1 MTTSRLSRPIGAFTR
16 NFNAHERRLVVQVA
30 VIGLVVWAVTFAL
43 KTAVHWVFDT
53 VIVGVEGLPI
63 LALILVPLTL
73 GALGT
78 TVVVL
83 FRSRT
88 IHYRDREGIIHPIND
103 VEGDGLERAI
113 ALYFASEPAMEQVLL
128 GRAGV
133 DARWD
138 LPTFSLAA
146 RKFLATLFTL
156 GSGGSGGLEAS
167 VTLVG
172 ESLAAGV
179 FKPRPQF
186 HLPADAGYL
195 DRLRRW
201 WRLTD
206 PDDLQTA
213 QLAGIAAAV
222 ATLLGTP
229 FAGAFFAIEVMYRRR
244 PIIEKLLFAL
254 IAALIAYFM
263 TNLVTGH
270 PLLFKVT
277 ITTRPVFTVRYYAVL
292 ILMAVIIS
300 VISILFIRLR
310 AWSEHWFYLKIPNVW
325 VRHVTGALLTGVA
338 ALIAVQLTGQNLAL
352 VLGTGDSAIEA
363 ALLGKLT
370 VGVALVALVGKL
382 VATLATITSGGSA
395 GLLIPSI
402 YFGTMV
408 AAALA
413 PITGI
418 PAAILVVPA
427 MTASLGALVNVPLA
441 AVLFTVE
448 GFGSQFMIPGL
459 VVLLVSM
466 LLVHDNNIYRT
477 QRETYDS
484 RQVLPGYSVR
494 RIPVPPEWAGKT
506 LVDLRVRNR
515 FDLNVIGVIES
526 YLEDGQMRY
535 QVRFN
540 PPLGKPVELGDTL
553 IVLGEDAKLDALMSS
568 PEVTPA
574 QDGAASGDDDAR
586 HTYLR

>member
-1 MTTSRLSRPIGAFTR
+1 MATSRLSRPISAFTR

-30 VIGLVVWAVTFAL
+30 FIGLLVWAVTFAL
-43 KTAVHWVFDT
+43 KTAVHWLFD
-53 VIVGVEGLPI
+53 IVMAGVESLPL
-63 LALILVPLTL
+63 LALVLVPLTL

-78 TVVVL
+78 TAVVL

-88 IHYRDREGIIHPIND
+88 IHYRDREGFIHPLDD

-186 HLPADAGYL
+186 HLPADASYL

-201 WRLTD
+201 WRLND

-213 QLAGIAAAV
+213 QLAGVAAAV

-229 FAGAFFAIEVMYRRR
+229 FAAAFFAIEVMYRRR

-254 IAALIAYFM
+254 IAALVAYFM

-270 PLLFKVT
+270 PLLFSVT
-277 ITTRPVFTVRYYAVL
+277 VTTRPVFTVRYYGVL
-292 ILMAVIIS
+292 VLMAVIIS
-300 VISILFIRLR
+300 VISILFTRLR
-310 AWSEHWFYLKIPNVW
+310 ALSERWFHTGISNIW
-325 VRHVTGALLTGVA
+325 VRHVVGALLTGVV
-338 ALIAVQLTGQNLAL
+338 ALIAVRLTGQNLSL

-363 ALLGKLT
+363 ALLGRLT
-370 VGVALVALVGKL
+370 VGVALVALVAKL

-418 PAAILVVPA
+418 PASILVVPA

-448 GFGSQFMIPGL
+448 AFGSQFMIPGL
-459 VVLLVSM
+459 VVLLVSI

-515 FDLNVIGVIES
+515 FDLNVIGIIEA
-526 YLEDGQMRY
+526 YRENGQMRY

-553 IVLGEDAKLDALMSS
+553 IVLGEDAKLDALMANLEKTGSS
-568 PEVTPA
+568 VPGGP
-574 QDGAASGDDDAR
+574 
-586 HTYLR
+586 

>member
-1 MTTSRLSRPIGAFTR
+1 MATSRLSRPISAFTR
-16 NFNAHERRLVVQVA
+16 NFNAHERQLVVQVA
-30 VIGLVVWAVTFAL
+30 VIGLLVWAVTFAL
-43 KTAVHWVFDT
+43 KTAVHWLFET
-53 VIVGVEGLPI
+53 VMAGVEGLP
-63 LALILVPLTL
+63 LLVLVPLTL

-78 TVVVL
+78 TAVVL
-83 FRSRT
+83 YRFRT
-88 IHYRDREGIIHPIND
+88 IHYRDREGMIHPIND

-113 ALYFASEPAMEQVLL
+113 ALYFTSEPVMEQVLL

-133 DARWD
+133 EARWD

-186 HLPADAGYL
+186 HLPTKAGYL
-195 DRLRRW
+195 DRLRKW
-201 WRLTD
+201 WRISD

-213 QLAGIAAAV
+213 QLAGVAAAV

-229 FAGAFFAIEVMYRRR
+229 FAAAFFAIEVMYRRR

-254 IAALIAYFM
+254 IAALVAYFM
-263 TNLVTGH
+263 TNLVNGH
-270 PLLFKVT
+270 PLLFSVN
-277 ITTRPVFTVRYYAVL
+277 ITTRPVFTMRYYGIL
-292 ILMAVIIS
+292 IIMGVIIS
-300 VISILFIRLR
+300 AISILFTRLR
-310 AWSEHWFYLKIPNVW
+310 GLSEGWFHTRIPNVW
-325 VRHVTGALLTGVA
+325 ARHVAGALLTGVA
-338 ALIAVQLTGQNLAL
+338 ALIAVQLTGQNLSL
-352 VLGTGDSAIEA
+352 VLGTGDGAIEA
-363 ALLGKLT
+363 ALLGQLT
-370 VGVALVALVGKL
+370 AGVAIVALVAKL

-402 YFGTMV
+402 YFGAMV
-408 AAALA
+408 ASALA
-413 PITGI
+413 SIAGV

-448 GFGSQFMIPGL
+448 AFGSQFMIPGL
-459 VVLLVSM
+459 VVLLVSI

-477 QRETYDS
+477 QRETYDA

-515 FDLNVIGVIES
+515 YDLNVIGIIES
-526 YLEDGQMRY
+526 YSENGQVRF

-553 IVLGEDAKLDALMSS
+553 IVLGEDQKLDVLMANLTTSRDNTGS
-568 PEVTPA
+568 DPS
-574 QDGAASGDDDAR
+574 AADDAR
-586 HTYLR
+586 TH

>member
-1 MTTSRLSRPIGAFTR
+1 MATSRLSRPISAFTR

-30 VIGLVVWAVTFAL
+30 VIGLVVWAVTFVL
-43 KTAVHWVFDT
+43 KTSVHLLFDS
-53 VIVGVEGLPI
+53 VMAGVEGLPL
-63 LALILVPLTL
+63 LALVLVPLTL

-78 TVVVL
+78 AAVVL
-83 FRSRT
+83 YRSRT
-88 IHYRDREGIIHPIND
+88 IHYRDREGFIHPIDD

-113 ALYFASEPAMEQVLL
+113 ALYFASEPAMEQILL

-195 DRLRRW
+195 NRLRRW
-201 WRLTD
+201 WRLND

-213 QLAGIAAAV
+213 QLAGVAAAV

-229 FAGAFFAIEVMYRRR
+229 FAAAFFAIEVMYRRR

-254 IAALIAYFM
+254 IAALVAYFM

-270 PLLFKVT
+270 PLLFSVN
-277 ITTRPVFTVRYYAVL
+277 ITTRPVFTLRYYGVL
-292 ILMAVIIS
+292 VVMAVIIS
-300 VISILFIRLR
+300 VISILFTRLR
-310 AWSEHWFYLKIPNVW
+310 GFSETWFHTRIPNVW
-325 VRHVTGALLTGVA
+325 MRHVAGALLTGVA
-338 ALIAVQLTGQNLAL
+338 ALIAVRLTGQNLSL
-352 VLGTGDSAIEA
+352 VLGTGDGAIEA
-363 ALLGKLT
+363 ALLGRLT
-370 VGVALVALVGKL
+370 ASVAIVALVAKL

-402 YFGTMV
+402 YFGAMV

-413 PITGI
+413 PDYRHPGVD
-418 PAAILVVPA
+418 PG
-427 MTASLGALVNVPLA
+427 GAGHDCQPGRA
-441 AVLFTVE
+441 GQRAV
-448 GFGSQFMIPGL
+448 GSRAVHRRGVRFA
-459 VVLLVSM
+459 
-466 LLVHDNNIYRT
+466 VHDPRT
-477 QRETYDS
+477 
-484 RQVLPGYSVR
+484 G
-494 RIPVPPEWAGKT
+494 
-506 LVDLRVRNR
+506 
-515 FDLNVIGVIES
+515 
-526 YLEDGQMRY
+526 
-535 QVRFN
+535 
-540 PPLGKPVELGDTL
+540 
-553 IVLGEDAKLDALMSS
+553 
-568 PEVTPA
+568 
-574 QDGAASGDDDAR
+574 GAAGQHAAGARQQHLPHAAGNLRLRGRCCPATACVAYRCRRSGPAR
-586 HTYLR
+586 RWWTCGCAIASI

>member
-1 MTTSRLSRPIGAFTR
+1 MTTSRLSRPISAFTR

-43 KTAVHWVFDT
+43 KTSVHWLFDT
-53 VIVGVEGLPI
+53 IMVGVERLPV

-78 TVVVL
+78 TAVVL

-88 IHYRDREGIIHPIND
+88 IHYRDREGVIHPLND

-113 ALYFASEPAMEQVLL
+113 ALYFASEPVMEQVLL
-128 GRAGV
+128 GKAGV
-133 DARWD
+133 DVRWD

-186 HLPADAGYL
+186 HLPTEAGYL
-195 DRLRRW
+195 DRLRKW
-201 WRLTD
+201 WRIDD

-213 QLAGIAAAV
+213 QLAGVAAAV

-229 FAGAFFAIEVMYRRR
+229 FAAAFFAIEVMYRRR

-254 IAALIAYFM
+254 IAALVAYFM

-270 PLLFKVT
+270 PLLFSIT
-277 ITTRPVFTVRYYAVL
+277 ITTRPVFTVHYYGVL
-292 ILMAVIIS
+292 VLMGVIIS
-300 VISILFIRLR
+300 AISILFTRLR
-310 AWSEHWFYLKIPNVW
+310 ALSEHWFHTGFANVW
-325 VRHVTGALLTGVA
+325 VRHLAGALLTGIA
-338 ALIAVQLTGQNLAL
+338 ALIAVQLTGKDLAL

-363 ALLGKLT
+363 ATLGQLT
-370 VGVALVALVGKL
+370 AGVAVVALVAKL

-408 AAALA
+408 AAVLA
-413 PITGI
+413 PISGI
-418 PAAILVVPA
+418 PAASLVVPA

-448 GFGSQFMIPGL
+448 AFGSQFMIPGL
-459 VVLLVSM
+459 VVLLVSIM
-466 LLVHDNNIYRT
+466 LVHDNNIYRT
-477 QRETYDS
+477 QRETYDA

-494 RIPVPPEWAGKT
+494 RIPVPSEWAGKT

-515 FDLNVIGVIES
+515 FDLNVIGIIES
-526 YLEDGQMRY
+526 FTENGQVRY

-553 IVLGEDAKLDALMSS
+553 IVLGEDSKLDRLMADLVAARARAGKTANV
-568 PEVTPA
+568 EE
-574 QDGAASGDDDAR
+574 GATR
-586 HTYLR
+586 KQ

>member
-1 MTTSRLSRPIGAFTR
+1 MTASRLSRPISAFTR

-30 VIGLVVWAVTFAL
+30 VIGLVVWAVTFTL
-43 KTAVHWVFDT
+43 KTSVHWLFDT
-53 VIVGVEGLPI
+53 IIAGVERLPV
-63 LALILVPLTL
+63 LALVLVPLTL

-83 FRSRT
+83 FHYRT
-88 IHYRDREGIIHPIND
+88 IHYRDREGIVHPLND

-113 ALYFASEPAMEQVLL
+113 ALYFASEPVMEQVLL
-128 GRAGV
+128 GKVGV

-186 HLPADAGYL
+186 HLPAEAGYL
-195 DRLRRW
+195 DRLRKW
-201 WRLTD
+201 WRIDD

-213 QLAGIAAAV
+213 QLAGVAAAV

-229 FAGAFFAIEVMYRRR
+229 FAAAFFAIEVMYRRR

-254 IAALIAYFM
+254 IAALVAYFM

-270 PLLFKVT
+270 PLLFRIT
-277 ITTRPVFTVRYYAVL
+277 ITTRPVFTVRYYGVL
-292 ILMAVIIS
+292 IGMAVIIS
-300 VISILFIRLR
+300 VISILFTRLR
-310 AWSEHWFYLKIPNVW
+310 ALSEHWFHTWIGNVW
-325 VRHVTGALLTGVA
+325 VRHLTGALLTGVA
-338 ALIAVQLTGQNLAL
+338 ALIAVQLTGRDLAL

-363 ALLGKLT
+363 ATLGQLT
-370 VGVALVALVGKL
+370 AGVAIVALVAKL

-408 AAALA
+408 AAVLA

-418 PAAILVVPA
+418 PASILVVPA

-448 GFGSQFMIPGL
+448 AFGSQFMIPGL
-459 VVLLVSM
+459 VVLLVSI

-477 QRETYDS
+477 QRETYDA

-494 RIPVPPEWAGKT
+494 RIPVPREWAGKT

-515 FDLNVIGVIES
+515 FDLNVIGIIETFT
-526 YLEDGQMRY
+526 ENGQVRY
-535 QVRFN
+535 QARFN
-540 PPLGKPVELGDTL
+540 PPPGRPVELGDTL
-553 IVLGEDAKLDALMSS
+553 IVLGEDSKLDRLMADLVAARARAGKTANV
-568 PEVTPA
+568 E
-574 QDGAASGDDDAR
+574 DGADRNG
-586 HTYLR
+586 

>member
-1 MTTSRLSRPIGAFTR
+1 MATSRLSRPISAFTR

-43 KTAVHWVFDT
+43 KLSVRWLLHF
-53 VIVGVEGLPI
+53 VIDGVESTPL

-73 GALGT
+73 GALAT
-78 TVVVL
+78 TAIVL
-83 FRSRT
+83 WRYRT
-88 IHYRDREGIIHPIND
+88 IHYRDREGFIHPLND

-113 ALYFASEPAMEQVLL
+113 ALYFSSEPAMEQVLQ
-128 GRAGV
+128 GKAGV
-133 DARWD
+133 DVRWD
-138 LPTFSLAA
+138 LPTFSLTA
-146 RKFLATLFTL
+146 RKFAATLFTL

-172 ESLAAGV
+172 ESLAAGL

-186 HLPADAGYL
+186 HLGPDAGYF

-201 WRLTD
+201 WRLND

-213 QLAGIAAAV
+213 QLAGVAAAV

-229 FAGAFFAIEVMYRRR
+229 FAAAFFAIEVMYRRR

-254 IAALIAYFM
+254 IAALVAYFM

-270 PLLFKVT
+270 PLLFTVN
-277 ITTRPVFTVRYYAVL
+277 ITTRPVFTLRYYGVL
-292 ILMAVIIS
+292 ILLAVIIS
-300 VISILFIRLR
+300 AISILFTRLR
-310 AWSEHWFYLKIPNVW
+310 SLSENWFHTRIANVW
-325 VRHVTGALLTGVA
+325 TRHVVGALLTGVV
-338 ALIAVQLTGQNLAL
+338 ALIAVQLTGQDLAL

-363 ALLGKLT
+363 ALLGRLT
-370 VGVALVALVGKL
+370 AGVALVALVGKL
-382 VATLATITSGGSA
+382 AATLATVTSGGSA

-402 YFGTMV
+402 YFGAMV

-418 PAAILVVPA
+418 PASILVVPS

-448 GFGSQFMIPGL
+448 AFGSQFMIPGL

-477 QRETYDS
+477 QRETYDA

-515 FDLNVIGVIES
+515 FDLNVIGIIES
-526 YLEDGQMRY
+526 YTEKGQMRY
-535 QVRFN
+535 QMRFN

-553 IVLGEDAKLDALMSS
+553 IVLGEDAKLDNLMANLA
-568 PEVTPA
+568 PERA
-574 QDGAASGDDDAR
+574 GGSGDGAAPTGQSEQR
-586 HTYLR
+586 